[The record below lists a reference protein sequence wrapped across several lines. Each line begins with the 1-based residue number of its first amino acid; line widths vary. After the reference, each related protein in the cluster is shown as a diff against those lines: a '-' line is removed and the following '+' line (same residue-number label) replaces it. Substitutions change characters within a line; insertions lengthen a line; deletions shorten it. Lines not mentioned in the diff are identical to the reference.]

1 MTGAKEP
8 TVRIQKI
15 RRNTV
20 KTRLIIF
27 GTLAFLLL
35 ICSIFPKQQIT
46 MRRKM
51 TILIMR

>member
-1 MTGAKEP
+1 MTQVKEP

-15 RRNTV
+15 RHNTV

-35 ICSIFPKQQIT
+35 
-46 MRRKM
+46 M
-51 TILIMR
+51 